1 MPTESHSNPAIAHC
15 IEASR
20 KDMEEARLAGADKY
34 TILCAGRERE
44 PYRAALP
51 PLDGRENVRAFIA
64 CVAHGMLLNLFIDSG
79 AKLLLY
85 AAQVAT
91 SASRQPTRAASA

>member
-20 KDMEEARLAGADKY
+20 QDTEEARLAGADTY
-34 TILCAGRERE
+34 TILCAGKE

-64 CVAHGMLLNLFIDSG
+64 CVAHGMLLNMFIDSG

-91 SASRQPTRAASA
+91 SASRQPTRATSA